1 MNCVDIPWGREGRER
16 SPSEVMNSVTDTED
30 TLEGTWRK
38 ERINSSVL
46 KNMLQFVFL

>member
-30 TLEGTWRK
+30 TLEGTCRE
-38 ERINSSVL
+38 ERFKDNIIR
-46 KNMLQFVFL
+46 NMK